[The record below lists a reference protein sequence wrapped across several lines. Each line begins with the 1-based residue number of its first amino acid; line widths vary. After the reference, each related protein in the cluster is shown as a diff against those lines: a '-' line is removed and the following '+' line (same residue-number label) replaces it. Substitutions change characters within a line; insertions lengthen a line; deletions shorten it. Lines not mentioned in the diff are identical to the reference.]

1 MKTTRFFPLFALLL
15 AVLFSTFEAFAVE
28 TKKNFMVE
36 KDFFVAQPDSVGTP
50 RFAPA
55 EGKVGLVLAGGGAK
69 GFYHIGVIKALE
81 ENNIPIDYVAGTSMG
96 AIIGALYAA
105 GYTPEQMEELVLS
118 GKVEKWAMGTIDKKY
133 RYYYLERPNSPSRL
147 SIYLDVKQ
155 DTVRNKNSLNLALP
169 HAFIDTSQIDLAL
182 VELFAPATQACG
194 GDFNRLMVPFMCI
207 STDMNAHEAV
217 RMREGDLSFAVRASM
232 AYPMAYRPVTD
243 SKGRV
248 LVDGGCYDNFPWQP
262 MKEELAPDFI
272 IGSVCLDSKQVA
284 RPDSSIET
292 QVMAL
297 VTVPTDYVLPEE
309 DGVTIFRNVDFSVF
323 DFKAGAKIIEQGYK
337 DALQQM
343 SVLKERITARRT
355 TEELAAMREKFLASC
370 PELRVGELR
379 ADGLRKRQ
387 REYARVLV
395 GMDKYR
401 DTTKRENL
409 TMKEMKDKY
418 LTLMASGNF
427 TSSGFPQ
434 VKYDSL
440 HQDFSVGLNLSS
452 KPNVRFLIGG
462 NVSSTAFNQAFL
474 GFNYTRLSRT
484 SQNVSADLFLG
495 PVSSIAKV
503 GGRSIFL
510 KKKPMYFDYSVE
522 ASWLST
528 LRGTFGKITPSFS
541 AIEARTIESFAHAGF
556 GMVMTQKSIFEMS
569 VNTGFNFFSYQAPY
583 DEPDSPHTHDRFRF
597 VAGEMKIERSTLDK
611 MSFATQGTRLAL
623 SIIGVHG
630 RDRYENEALN
640 ALGEYAYE
648 QRSWVGAK
656 FQWEHYPSNW
666 AQSWFS
672 MGYNFEAVWTN
683 HPDFAN
689 NYSTTLS
696 SPRYTPIAH
705 SKMIYMPEFFANSYV
720 AVGAMPTFKLR
731 DNFYLR
737 LGAYAML
744 RDLVTSKQHLRV
756 SDYMHYIGDLSLIYH
771 TRLGPVSLSA
781 TKYNFTTRNNL
792 YLTFNFGHPIFG
804 NRGLYY

>member
-1 MKTTRFFPLFALLL
+1 
-15 AVLFSTFEAFAVE
+15 
-28 TKKNFMVE
+28 
-36 KDFFVAQPDSVGTP
+36 
-50 RFAPA
+50 
-55 EGKVGLVLAGGGAK
+55 
-69 GFYHIGVIKALE
+69 
-81 ENNIPIDYVAGTSMG
+81 
-96 AIIGALYAA
+96 
-105 GYTPEQMEELVLS
+105 
-118 GKVEKWAMGTIDKKY
+118 
-133 RYYYLERPNSPSRL
+133 
-147 SIYLDVKQ
+147 
-155 DTVRNKNSLNLALP
+155 
-169 HAFIDTSQIDLAL
+169 
-182 VELFAPATQACG
+182 
-194 GDFNRLMVPFMCI
+194 
-207 STDMNAHEAV
+207 
-217 RMREGDLSFAVRASM
+217 
-232 AYPMAYRPVTD
+232 
-243 SKGRV
+243 
-248 LVDGGCYDNFPWQP
+248 
-262 MKEELAPDFI
+262 
-272 IGSVCLDSKQVA
+272 
-284 RPDSSIET
+284 
-292 QVMAL
+292 
-297 VTVPTDYVLPEE
+297 
-309 DGVTIFRNVDFSVF
+309 
-323 DFKAGAKIIEQGYK
+323 
-337 DALQQM
+337 
-343 SVLKERITARRT
+343 
-355 TEELAAMREKFLASC
+355 MREKFLASC

-409 TMKEMKDKY
+409 TMAEMKDKY

-541 AIEARTIESFAHAGF
+541 AIEARTIETFAHAGF

-705 SKMIYMPEFFANSYV
+705 SKMIYMPEFFANSYA

-744 RDLVTSKQHLRV
+744 RDLITSKHHLRV